1 MMENPER
8 EADASDPANRWSV
21 LPEQVP
27 FEEQVISIPA
37 SDAPDVDGGRSPDH
51 EWLIRGL

>member
-1 MMENPER
+1 MENAER
-8 EADASDPANRWSV
+8 EADASNPAKRWSV

-27 FEEQVISIPA
+27 LEEQVISMPT
-37 SDAPDVDGGRSPDH
+37 SDAPDVDGGRNPDH